1 MARKIPARSEIERQ
15 YTWNA
20 ESLFASPAA
29 WEKEVAAILAEL
41 PAIRALEG
49 ILRGSAAAL
58 AEGLA
63 RVEGMWAR
71 TWKIFVYSDFS
82 YSADTT
88 DTNAAAMN
96 DRAQSAYGAVGAATS
111 FVEPEILEIGRE
123 TLVRWMEEEPRL
135 RLYEHY
141 LDGLE
146 RKKSHIRSSEVEE
159 VMGMLADPF
168 CGPSN
173 ASSMLLNADFQFPD
187 AVDGKGKKLPLSQG
201 TLSAILSNPD
211 QEARRSAWTGYMS
224 MHFRFRNTLAAILGS
239 SIRQCVFDSRVRRF
253 DSSLAGALFS
263 DAVPT
268 EVFHNAIDIFQR
280 NLPVWHRYFNVRR
293 KALGLKK
300 LHHYDMW
307 APLARKRTRLSY
319 ERTIELIC
327 EGLAPMGMEY
337 VETVRTGCLRDRW
350 VDPLPS
356 KGKREGA
363 LSGGSYGTLPFIM
376 MNFTEDISSLSTLA
390 HELGHSMHSYL
401 TWKHQPY
408 VYSSYSTFAGEVAS
422 NFHQALVRDSLLKGE
437 TDENLRIEVIEEG
450 MENYFRY
457 LFIMPVLAQFEL
469 DTHQRVERGEPLTAD
484 HMMDLMTGMLTEA
497 YGEGVGVER
506 EREGLLWA
514 AFTHLFRD
522 YYVFRYETGIAGAQ
536 ALAGRVLR
544 GEENAV
550 ADYLGFLSAGS
561 SLYPLDALA
570 RAGVDLTRPEPIQE
584 AFSSMG
590 GFIDQLEELLF

>member
-1 MARKIPARSEIERQ
+1 MARKIPARSEIERE
-15 YTWNA
+15 YTWNS

-41 PAIRALEG
+41 PAIRALKG

-63 RVEGMWAR
+63 RVEGIWAR

-111 FVEPEILEIGRE
+111 FVEPEILEIGGE

-141 LDGLE
+141 FDGLE

-168 CGPSN
+168 CGPLN

-211 QEARRSAWTGYMS
+211 QEARKSAWTGYMA
-224 MHFRFRNTLAAILGS
+224 MHFRFRNTLASILGS

-268 EVFHNAIDIFQR
+268 AVFHNAIDVFRR

-307 APLARKRTRLSY
+307 APLARKRTRFSY

-327 EGLAPMGMEY
+327 EGLAPMGSEY

-376 MNFTEDISSLSTLA
+376 MNFTGDISSLSTLA

-408 VYSSYSTFAGEVAS
+408 VYSSYSTFTGEVAS

-437 TDENLRIEVIEEG
+437 TDENLRIEVLEEG
-450 MENYFRY
+450 MANYFRY

-590 GFIDQLEELLF
+590 GLIDQLEELLF

>member
-1 MARKIPARSEIERQ
+1 
-15 YTWNA
+15 
-20 ESLFASPAA
+20 
-29 WEKEVAAILAEL
+29 
-41 PAIRALEG
+41 
-49 ILRGSAAAL
+49 
-58 AEGLA
+58 
-63 RVEGMWAR
+63 
-71 TWKIFVYSDFS
+71 
-82 YSADTT
+82 
-88 DTNAAAMN
+88 
-96 DRAQSAYGAVGAATS
+96 
-111 FVEPEILEIGRE
+111 
-123 TLVRWMEEEPRL
+123 
-135 RLYEHY
+135 
-141 LDGLE
+141 
-146 RKKSHIRSSEVEE
+146 
-159 VMGMLADPF
+159 
-168 CGPSN
+168 
-173 ASSMLLNADFQFPD
+173 
-187 AVDGKGKKLPLSQG
+187 
-201 TLSAILSNPD
+201 
-211 QEARRSAWTGYMS
+211 
-224 MHFRFRNTLAAILGS
+224 
-239 SIRQCVFDSRVRRF
+239 
-253 DSSLAGALFS
+253 
-263 DAVPT
+263 
-268 EVFHNAIDIFQR
+268 
-280 NLPVWHRYFNVRR
+280 
-293 KALGLKK
+293 LKK

-307 APLARKRTRLSY
+307 APLARKRTRFSY

-327 EGLAPMGMEY
+327 EGLAPMGSEY

-376 MNFTEDISSLSTLA
+376 MNFTGDISSLSTLA

-408 VYSSYSTFAGEVAS
+408 VYSSYSTFTGEVAS

-437 TDENLRIEVIEEG
+437 TDENLRIEVLEEG
-450 MENYFRY
+450 MANYFRY

-590 GFIDQLEELLF
+590 GLIDQLEELLF